1 MIQII
6 STFGINTFFTG
17 YMTQMLDE
25 PELVRNV
32 AMVGALHSGKTA
44 FCDCLWEMTHKDC
57 FQLF

>member
-1 MIQII
+1 M
-6 STFGINTFFTG
+6 FFTG

-57 FQLF
+57 FQHL